1 MSISLGQGF
10 ARSSCFVNLD
20 VKLFE
25 VMPHEAGTAMVGAEQ
40 SNPCCPEARGAPK
53 PPSPAAQAF
62 VHIIED
68 AVVDYAGQ
76 IGQFSHGFS

>member
-1 MSISLGQGF
+1 MCI
-10 ARSSCFVNLD
+10 VNFD

-40 SNPCCPEARGAPK
+40 ANPGCPEARGAPK

-62 VHIIED
+62 IHVIED
-68 AVVDYAGQ
+68 AVVDQAGQ
-76 IGQFSHGFS
+76 VGQFSHGVSYYV

>member
-1 MSISLGQGF
+1 M
-10 ARSSCFVNLD
+10 
-20 VKLFE
+20 KLFE

-40 SNPCCPEARGAPK
+40 TNPGCPEARGAPK

-76 IGQFSHGFS
+76 IGQLVHGVS

>member
-25 VMPHEAGTAMVGAEQ
+25 VMPHEAGTAMVAAEQ
-40 SNPCCPEARGAPK
+40 PNPTCPEARGAPK

-76 IGQFSHGFS
+76 IGQLVHGRS